1 MIKLPIILL
10 FISFILN
17 CNQPTDSNSKSSD
30 SNQNKMLS
38 TLLTQKNGSKN
49 KNTSLT
55 QDKDFFEDFFYE
67 NNKMKE
73 YQLKL
78 AIKLLLETTSKTI
91 SLPEETIACT
101 ITGTIK
107 FTTSIDLNILTST
120 DRYNKTAELSNEKR
134 TVAYDNCSN
143 QENVTIKSGT
153 ITHTQT
159 TKSKLTIATASN
171 ILTETIT
178 EGVESISGSKVTSR
192 ITSKGLK
199 ENTAKFSNTFTTTKR
214 ISTYTVD
221 TTNTTITSYTPV
233 SVVGVFGGTITH
245 SSPTGEKVEQVN
257 KTINKT
263 F

>member
-38 TLLTQKNGSKN
+38 TLLTQKNGSKD
-49 KNTSLT
+49 KKTSPT
-55 QDKDFFEDFFYE
+55 QDKDLFEDFFYE

-73 YQLKL
+73 YRLKL

-91 SLPEETIACT
+91 TLPEETIACT
-101 ITGTIK
+101 ITGTVKI
-107 FTTSIDLNILTST
+107 TNSIDLNILTST
-120 DRYNKTAELSNEKR
+120 DRYNKTAELSNEKK

-171 ILTETIT
+171 ILTETVT

-192 ITSKGLK
+192 ITNKGLK
-199 ENTAKFSNTFTTTKR
+199 ESTVKFSNTFTTTKR
-214 ISTYTVD
+214 VNTYTVD
-221 TTNTTITSYTPV
+221 TTNTTLTSYTPV
-233 SVVGVFGGTITH
+233 SVVGVFGGTVTH
-245 SSPTGEKVEQVN
+245 ALPTGEKVEQIN

-263 F
+263 Y